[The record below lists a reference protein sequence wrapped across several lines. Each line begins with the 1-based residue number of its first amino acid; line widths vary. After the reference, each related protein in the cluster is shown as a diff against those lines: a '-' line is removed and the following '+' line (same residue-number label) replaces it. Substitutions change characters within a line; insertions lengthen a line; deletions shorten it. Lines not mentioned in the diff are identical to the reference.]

1 MQAELRN
8 RQHYERTWTCNVT
21 NGNGTAGI
29 AKIATNGNK
38 RQARLLQNTQKERLV
53 QLATATMKG
62 NDDTYENCL

>member
-29 AKIATNGNK
+29 AKIATND
-38 RQARLLQNTQKERLV
+38 RLACCKNTQKERLV